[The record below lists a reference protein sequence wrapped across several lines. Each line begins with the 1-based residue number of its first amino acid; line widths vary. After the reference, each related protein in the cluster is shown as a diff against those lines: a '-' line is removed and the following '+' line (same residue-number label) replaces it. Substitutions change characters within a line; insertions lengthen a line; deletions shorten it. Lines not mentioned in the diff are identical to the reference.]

1 MITTVTPTTG
11 TGELVH
17 PGSHRT
23 TYGLA
28 DALERMVE
36 LLRAKPDR
44 MVRDGELFD
53 AASPAYPW
61 IDVQSARV
69 AA

>member
-1 MITTVTPTTG
+1 MSQTLAVIQG
-11 TGELVH
+11 AGELVH
-17 PGSHRT
+17 PGSHQT
-23 TYGLA
+23 THGLA

-61 IDVQSARV
+61 IDVQSARI